1 VRRRQK
7 RFEIDSRLGRFAVY
21 GGLGWCF
28 EVLGTGLHDFA
39 RERDP
44 ALPSRSS
51 LWMFPIYGLLQPMFE
66 PLHDALRDRPVA
78 VRAAAYAAGIMA
90 TEYATGKAIRKLV
103 GKAPWDYTYA
113 KVHID
118 GLVRPVYAPL
128 WAAVGLA
135 MEPVHDTLTGRT

>member
-1 VRRRQK
+1 
-7 RFEIDSRLGRFAVY
+7 
-21 GGLGWCF
+21 
-28 EVLGTGLHDFA
+28 
-39 RERDP
+39 
-44 ALPSRSS
+44 
-51 LWMFPIYGLLQPMFE
+51 MFPIYGLLQPMFE

-90 TEYATGKAIRKLV
+90 TEYATGKVIRKLV

-118 GLVRPVYAPL
+118 GLVRPAYAPL

-135 MEPVHDTLTGRT
+135 MEPVHDTLTGRA